1 MPRIGGH
8 EGRRRIEGLALAR
21 QVRIM
26 RRMLILLALLLWPA
40 TAPAKV
46 TLTFYS
52 RELGVY
58 FPHAFVRITGATDAE
73 PDKQHDENYGFTA
86 KSVTPAVLMGPVA
99 GEILAAGPGYVRHSD
114 SHLSLVLT
122 DDQYAAVLAVVEK
135 WRTLP
140 QPSYDLHKANC
151 VFFVGDV
158 ARALG
163 MVVDDGNA
171 KLMSRP
177 RSYIINLVRLNPG
190 VGTITPGGR
199 AERALAR

>member
-1 MPRIGGH
+1 
-8 EGRRRIEGLALAR
+8 
-21 QVRIM
+21 M
-26 RRMLILLALLLWPA
+26 RGKIVFLLALLLWPA
-40 TAPAKV
+40 LASAKV

-73 PDKQHDENYGFTA
+73 PDKPLDVNYGFTA
-86 KSVTPAVLMGPVA
+86 KTVTPAILVGRVA
-99 GEILAAGPGYVRHSD
+99 GEILAANPTYVRRSD

-122 DDQYAAVLAVVEK
+122 DEQYAQVLAVVQK
-135 WRTLP
+135 WRDLP
-140 QPSYDLHKANC
+140 QPSYDLHHANC

-163 MVVDDGNA
+163 MNVDDSQP

-177 RSYIINLVRLNPG
+177 RSYIINLIRLNPG
-190 VGTITPGGR
+190 FGTVTPGGR
-199 AERALAR
+199 AERALRAAN